1 MQEIHTGSILS
12 YRILVEHGSRVFKMG
27 TIDAES
33 KMSDESHEIYS
44 KMLSVRYNVNYNKI
58 WIIPNRIFERGLRW
72 SI

>member
-1 MQEIHTGSILS
+1 
-12 YRILVEHGSRVFKMG
+12 MG

-58 WIIPNRIFERGLRW
+58 WIIPNRIFERGLR
-72 SI
+72 